1 MFVDKAEII
10 VSSGKGGNGAV
21 TFRREPYV
29 PDGGPDGGDG
39 GDGGDVI
46 IAADNNLRTLMDL
59 KYKRKYKAENGSDGM
74 RRKKYGKKG
83 KNLIIKVPL
92 GTMVI
97 DKDTG
102 LLIKDL
108 NAIGDS
114 VVVAKGGKGGKGNV
128 HFKSST
134 RQAPNFAES
143 GELAQ
148 EREIILELKLISDV
162 GLVGLPNV
170 GKSTILSVAT
180 SARPKIANYHFTT
193 IDPNLGIVDFVDN
206 SFVLADI
213 AGIIEGAH
221 KGQGLGLTFLKHIER
236 TKILI
241 HVVDAAGSEGSTPLK
256 DYRIINN
263 ELKQYDDKLEKKV
276 KIIAA
281 NKIDLIN
288 FDDLDS
294 DILKNYNEFIEEV
307 KKEGKIVV
315 PISAATN
322 KGIKELMGIALNKL
336 EEQKIEEQNSDTEN
350 KEIPLYDF
358 EKYNIYS
365 DYKNL
370 YASVDENGTFI
381 LEGKQLT
388 KIFNSTNFNDISS
401 LRYLYKYIVR
411 AGGIKKLKKLGLKEG
426 DTIKINDFE
435 LDYTE
440 DSEE

>member
-1 MFVDKAEII
+1 M
-10 VSSGKGGNGAV
+10 
-21 TFRREPYV
+21 
-29 PDGGPDGGDG
+29 
-39 GDGGDVI
+39 
-46 IAADNNLRTLMDL
+46 
-59 KYKRKYKAENGSDGM
+59 
-74 RRKKYGKKG
+74 
-83 KNLIIKVPL
+83 
-92 GTMVI
+92 
-97 DKDTG
+97 
-102 LLIKDL
+102 
-108 NAIGDS
+108 
-114 VVVAKGGKGGKGNV
+114 
-128 HFKSST
+128 
-134 RQAPNFAES
+134 
-143 GELAQ
+143 
-148 EREIILELKLISDV
+148 
-162 GLVGLPNV
+162 
-170 GKSTILSVAT
+170 SVAT

-193 IDPNLGIVDFVDN
+193 IDPNLGIVDFIDN

-294 DILKNYNEFIEEV
+294 DILKNYNIFIEEV

-336 EEQKIEEQNSDTEN
+336 EEQKLEDEKDNTET

-358 EKYNIYS
+358 EKYNIDS

-370 YASVDENGTFI
+370 YASLDENGTFI